1 MAAVTTSAWL
11 WLTAT
16 TPPPTP
22 GASPAPAV
30 RGPDP
35 ELVTP
40 GVAGFLVVFLLALAT
55 IFLLR
60 SMTAHLRKVR
70 YSPDPAAEDAADAA
84 DEAEPAAAEAPSDAE
99 RATGAERARGAED
112 SSR

>member
-1 MAAVTTSAWL
+1 MAAVTTSAWM

-22 GASPAPAV
+22 GTTPSPVV

-35 ELVTP
+35 DLVTP

-60 SMTAHLRKVR
+60 SMTGHLRKVR
-70 YSPDPAAEDAADAA
+70 YSPDPS
-84 DEAEPAAAEAPSDAE
+84 AEPDPAENAPDPAEAPGPDNP
-99 RATGAERARGAED
+99 R
-112 SSR
+112 